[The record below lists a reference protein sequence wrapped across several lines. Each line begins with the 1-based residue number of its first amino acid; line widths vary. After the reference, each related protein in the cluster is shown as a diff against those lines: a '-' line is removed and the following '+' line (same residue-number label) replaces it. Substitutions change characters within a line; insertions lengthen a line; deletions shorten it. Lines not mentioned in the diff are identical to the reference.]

1 MDGINEQGMKEFLVS
16 VAMFF
21 ITPIFIG
28 FASYLQKRT
37 GSEIM
42 RNIVMGIGGVGILL
56 NVMEY
61 ERRKNAYLFENK
73 RRYVWLGFFYC
84 LGLLFVCLF
93 PYIPLYIH
101 PYMALGVFFIFFTNF
116 KIGILGTYLFLIT
129 GIFLC
134 DYSVHFV
141 LFFTFTI
148 FIGSILFYM
157 SGFSPKAWLAYGGAA
172 SIYAT
177 LFVALD
183 LLFARGIGMETVKT
197 PLIGLAVNLVFLFF
211 GLQLLERHIKFPY
224 RKQYEILNNPKGELL
239 SQLKEMDAKAYDK
252 AMHTG
257 YLSKRVASL
266 IGLDEQLAQAG
277 GYYHPIGR
285 MKGGNPLKENIR
297 IGKEHK
303 FPPPLIELLASYSES
318 NIPPHSKVG
327 VILIVAEAIVSS
339 VLFLLEKEQDQDVN
353 YKKVVR
359 TVFRKM
365 MDHHM
370 FDEAEITTKE
380 LHNMQE
386 LFLKEAAHYDFSCG
400 IGNDGSALPG
410 L

>member
-21 ITPIFIG
+21 LTPIFIG

-37 GSEIM
+37 GSETM

-61 ERRKNAYLFENK
+61 ERKRNAYLFENK
-73 RRYVWLGFFYC
+73 RRYVWLGFFYVI
-84 LGLLFVCLF
+84 GLILVCFF
-93 PYIPLYIH
+93 PYVPLYFH
-101 PYMALGVFFIFFTNF
+101 PYMALGVFFILFSNF
-116 KIGILGTYLFLIT
+116 KIGILGTYLFLMN

-141 LFFTFTI
+141 IFFTLMI
-148 FIGSILFYM
+148 FIGGILFYM
-157 SGFSPKAWLAYGGAA
+157 SGFLPKAWLAYGGAA
-172 SIYAT
+172 AIYVT

-183 LLFARGIGMETVKT
+183 LLFAREIGMETFKN
-197 PLIGLAVNLVFLFF
+197 PLIGLILNLVFLFC
-211 GLQLLERHIKFPY
+211 GLQLLERQVKFPY
-224 RKQYEILNNPKGELL
+224 RKQYEVLNNPKGELL
-239 SQLKEMDAKAYDK
+239 SQIKEMDGKVYDK

-257 YLSKRVASL
+257 YLSKRVAHL

-277 GYYHPIGR
+277 GYYHSIG
-285 MKGGNPLKENIR
+285 KKESLMIR
-297 IGKEHK
+297 KEHK

-318 NIPPHSKVG
+318 NTPPHSKIG
-327 VILIVAEAIVSS
+327 VILILAEAIVSS
-339 VLFLLEKEQDQDVN
+339 VLFLLEKEQEQNVN

-386 LFLKEAAHYDFSCG
+386 LFLKEAAAYDFSCG
-400 IGNDGSALPG
+400 IGNDGSSLPG

>member
-1 MDGINEQGMKEFLVS
+1 MDRTMDGKNEQGMKEFLVS

-21 ITPIFIG
+21 ITPIFLG

-37 GSEIM
+37 SSEIM
-42 RNIVMGIGGVGILL
+42 RNIIMSIGGVGILL
-56 NVMEY
+56 SFMEY
-61 ERRKNAYLFENK
+61 ERKKNSYLFENK
-73 RRYVWLGFFYC
+73 RRYVWLGLFYC
-84 LGLLFVCLF
+84 IGLILVCLF
-93 PYIPLYIH
+93 PYIPLYTH
-101 PYMALGVFFIFFTNF
+101 PYMALGVFFILFSNF
-116 KIGILGTYLFLIT
+116 KIGILGTYLFLMY
-129 GIFLC
+129 GSLLC

-141 LFFTFTI
+141 LFFTLTT
-148 FIGSILFYM
+148 FIGGILFYM
-157 SGFSPKAWLAYGGAA
+157 SGFLPKAWLAYGGAA

-183 LLFARGIGMETVKT
+183 LLFARGIGMETFKN
-197 PLIGLAVNLVFLFF
+197 PLIGLVINLCFLFF
-211 GLQLLERHIKFPY
+211 GLLLLETHVKFPY
-224 RKQYEILNNPKGELL
+224 RKQYEALNNPKGEFL
-239 SQLKEMDAKAYDK
+239 SQLKEMDEKAYDK

-257 YLSKRVASL
+257 YLSKRVAGL

-285 MKGGNPLKENIR
+285 MKGRNPLK
-297 IGKEHK
+297 GHK

-318 NIPPHSKVG
+318 NTPPHSKVG

-339 VLFLLEKEQDQDVN
+339 VLFLLEKEQEEDVN

-359 TVFRKM
+359 TVFQKM

-386 LFLKEAAHYDFSCG
+386 LFLKEASRYDFSCG
-400 IGNDGSALPG
+400 TGNNRSALPG